1 MTSRAVG
8 VTGLFFVCLAAAV
21 ISGRQLFFNLA
32 YVWGGLLLTAY
43 VWSRSSLRG
52 VVLQR
57 HSQSSRAQ
65 VGHLLEERF
74 KLANESSLPKLWV
87 EVRDRTELPGF
98 RATALTGLGLFGPS
112 DLIGHSGS
120 AVNSAL
126 AAGNTVD
133 WLARTVCTQRGR
145 YALGPTELHAGD
157 PFGLFRAER
166 TLPVSQW
173 IVVLP
178 AVFPITSFV
187 IPSGRL
193 PGGDALRH
201 RTHQVTPNASGV
213 RDYEPGDSLN
223 RIHWRSTARRDRLIV
238 KEFEFDPLADVWLVL
253 DAAEAVQ
260 HGMDE
265 PDRPAD
271 RGPLR
276 SMRAA
281 DLARQI
287 PPTTDEYS
295 VSVAA
300 SLAFHF
306 MERDRNVGLIAHGSM
321 RQVVQPERGHAQLQ
335 RLLESLAVLDAK
347 GNRSIEQVIKIEGD
361 LIPRG
366 ATVILISADV
376 SPRVAQIAQ
385 DLQRSG
391 KSPVVILLDAA
402 SFGGP
407 LGSKQV
413 AESLRRHQTPV
424 KLVRYG
430 DDLGSALSAAT
441 NHLRTAVPQP

>member
-1 MTSRAVG
+1 VTSRATG
-8 VTGLFFVCLAAAV
+8 VSGLFIVCLAAAF

-32 YVWGGLLLTAY
+32 YVWGGLLLAAY
-43 VWSRSSLRG
+43 LWSRSSLRG
-52 VVLQR
+52 VVLHR
-57 HSQSSRAQ
+57 HSASIRAQ
-65 VGHLLEERF
+65 VGHLLEEQF
-74 KLANESSLPKLWV
+74 ELVNESSFPKLWV
-87 EVRDRTELPGF
+87 EVRDQTKLPGY

-126 AAGNTVD
+126 VAGGKAHWV
-133 WLARTVCTQRGR
+133 ARTVCTQRGR
-145 YALGPTELHAGD
+145 YALGPTELHGGD
-157 PFGLFRAER
+157 PFGLFKAQRR
-166 TLPVSQW
+166 LPISQW

-178 AVFPITSFV
+178 AVFPITSFA

-238 KEFEFDPLADVWLVL
+238 KEFEFDPMADVWVVL

-260 HGMDE
+260 HEVDE
-265 PDRPAD
+265 SDRRYTGSALRTMRGAD
-271 RGPLR
+271 VV
-276 SMRAA
+276 
-281 DLARQI
+281 RQI
-287 PPTTDEYS
+287 PPSTEEYS
-295 VSVAA
+295 VSMAA
-300 SLAFHF
+300 SLAYHF
-306 MERDRNVGLIAHGSM
+306 MERDRDVGMIAYGSM

-335 RLLESLAVLDAK
+335 RLLESLAVLEAS
-347 GNRSIEQVIKIEGD
+347 GQRSIDQVIKIEGD

-366 ATVILISADV
+366 ATVILVSADV
-376 SPRVAQIAQ
+376 GPRVAQVAQ

-391 KSPVVILLDAA
+391 KAPVVILLDAA

-407 LGSKQV
+407 LGSKQL
-413 AESLRRHQTPV
+413 AQSLRRRKTPTI
-424 KLVRYG
+424 LIRNG
-430 DDLGSALSAAT
+430 DDLGRALSAA
-441 NHLRTAVPQP
+441 NNKVRTGALHP